1 MKKFKDCSREE
12 LNHYCKNVNCNI
24 CKLYINNVP
33 NSCIKQ
39 FVEHKDLLSDKMLN
53 IELPI
58 DNEILDDVEKKLL
71 TKIVKFYNKMHCE
84 VVYFKKNMTSQEHY
98 YINFGFKYDKEYNVC
113 IYVCLP
119 IFNNKNM
126 YKNMKLDEPYTLEE
140 LGIEISKNK
149 ITINEFF
156 KLRDINIIG
165 IHCNTEA
172 KANALCKAFD
182 KAGQKWCDGTSYLSD
197 NEFVYYGKDTCYT
210 NDNYVDHLIYLEM
223 EAAPVIEFE
232 DVDLT

>member
-1 MKKFKDCSREE
+1 VR
-12 LNHYCKNVNCNI
+12 
-24 CKLYINNVP
+24 
-33 NSCIKQ
+33 
-39 FVEHKDLLSDKMLN
+39 HKDLLSDKALN

-58 DNEILDDVEKKLL
+58 DNKILDDNEKEFLTQVAKL
-71 TKIVKFYNKMHCE
+71 YDKMHCKI
-84 VVYFKKNMTSQEHY
+84 VSFTKWDCSKGCALS
-98 YINFGFKYDKEYNVC
+98 FRC
-113 IYVCLP
+113 I
-119 IFNNKNM
+119 NKNEDSFASNLPFFENKEM
-126 YKNMKLDEPYTLEE
+126 YKNMKLDKPYALEE
-140 LGIEISKNK
+140 LGIEIPKHK

>member
-1 MKKFKDCSREE
+1 MFRKVLYNNLRKEE
-12 LNHYCKNVNCNI
+12 KA
-24 CKLYINNVP
+24 KA
-33 NSCIKQ
+33 KGG
-39 FVEHKDLLSDKMLN
+39 
-53 IELPI
+53 
-58 DNEILDDVEKKLL
+58 
-71 TKIVKFYNKMHCE
+71 KIME
-84 VVYFKKNMTSQEHY
+84 
-98 YINFGFKYDKEYNVC
+98 
-113 IYVCLP
+113 
-119 IFNNKNM
+119 
-126 YKNMKLDEPYTLEE
+126 
-140 LGIEISKNK
+140 K
-149 ITINEFF
+149 ITIDKFF
-156 KLRDINIIG
+156 ELKDKIEIG